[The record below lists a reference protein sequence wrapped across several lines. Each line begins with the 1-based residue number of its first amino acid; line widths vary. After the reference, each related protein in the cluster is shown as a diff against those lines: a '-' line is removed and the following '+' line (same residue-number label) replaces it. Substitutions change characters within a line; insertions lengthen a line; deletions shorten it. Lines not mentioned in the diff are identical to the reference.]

1 MSRYNSKITGD
12 HYILPIC
19 EVTEVANYN
28 GALKEIKRV
37 IVEYNFF
44 GTTKMKRLFTSLTLS
59 NLSSVALIFSMIFL
73 GLEVRLTRK
82 AAEIDAISARAEVI
96 DQSTRQLALSTELL
110 EAYLKYEG
118 QGLEKLSPIEVKR
131 ISNWERARMERM
143 QSQFYQWSQNMYP
156 QEYVKEMISAVN
168 AAHMKT
174 WEDFGIMQFIA
185 NEDFLQAIN
194 IVNEKN

>member
-1 MSRYNSKITGD
+1 
-12 HYILPIC
+12 
-19 EVTEVANYN
+19 
-28 GALKEIKRV
+28 
-37 IVEYNFF
+37 
-44 GTTKMKRLFTSLTLS
+44 MKTLFASLTLS

-82 AAEIDAISARAEVI
+82 ASEIDAISARAEVI

-110 EAYLKYEG
+110 EAYLKYEE
-118 QGLEKLSPIEVKR
+118 QGLEKLSPIEIKR
-131 ISNWERARMERM
+131 ISNWELARMERM
-143 QSQFYQWSQNMYP
+143 QSQFYQWRQNMYP
-156 QEYVKEMISAVN
+156 QEYVKEMISTVN

>member
-1 MSRYNSKITGD
+1 
-12 HYILPIC
+12 
-19 EVTEVANYN
+19 
-28 GALKEIKRV
+28 
-37 IVEYNFF
+37 
-44 GTTKMKRLFTSLTLS
+44 MKTLFTSLTLS

-110 EAYLKYEG
+110 EAYLKYEE
-118 QGLEKLSPIEVKR
+118 QGLEKLSPIEIKR

-143 QSQFYQWSQNMYP
+143 QSQFYQWRQNMYP
-156 QEYVKEMISAVN
+156 QEYVKGMISAVN

-174 WEDFGIMQFIA
+174 WEDFGIMQSIA

>member
-1 MSRYNSKITGD
+1 
-12 HYILPIC
+12 
-19 EVTEVANYN
+19 
-28 GALKEIKRV
+28 
-37 IVEYNFF
+37 
-44 GTTKMKRLFTSLTLS
+44 MKTLFASLTLS

-82 AAEIDAISARAEVI
+82 ASEIDAISARAEVI

-110 EAYLKYEG
+110 EAYLKYEE
-118 QGLEKLSPIEVKR
+118 QGLEKLSPIEIKR
-131 ISNWERARMERM
+131 ISNWELARMERM
-143 QSQFYQWSQNMYP
+143 QSQFYQWRQNMYP
-156 QEYVKEMISAVN
+156 QEYVKGMISAVN

>member
-1 MSRYNSKITGD
+1 
-12 HYILPIC
+12 
-19 EVTEVANYN
+19 
-28 GALKEIKRV
+28 
-37 IVEYNFF
+37 
-44 GTTKMKRLFTSLTLS
+44 MKTLFTSLTLS

-110 EAYLKYEG
+110 EAYLKYEE
-118 QGLEKLSPIEVKR
+118 QGLEKLSPIEIKR

-143 QSQFYQWSQNMYP
+143 QSQFYQWRQNMYP
-156 QEYVKEMISAVN
+156 QEYVKEMISTVN
-168 AAHMKT
+168 AAHMNT
-174 WEDFGIMQFIA
+174 WEDFVIMQFIA

>member
-1 MSRYNSKITGD
+1 
-12 HYILPIC
+12 
-19 EVTEVANYN
+19 
-28 GALKEIKRV
+28 
-37 IVEYNFF
+37 
-44 GTTKMKRLFTSLTLS
+44 MKTLFASLTLS

-82 AAEIDAISARAEVI
+82 ASEIDAISARAEVI

-110 EAYLKYEG
+110 EAYLKYEE
-118 QGLEKLSPIEVKR
+118 QGLEKLSPIEIKR

-143 QSQFYQWSQNMYP
+143 QSQFYQWRQNMYP
-156 QEYVKEMISAVN
+156 QEYVKGMISAVN

>member
-1 MSRYNSKITGD
+1 
-12 HYILPIC
+12 
-19 EVTEVANYN
+19 
-28 GALKEIKRV
+28 
-37 IVEYNFF
+37 
-44 GTTKMKRLFTSLTLS
+44 MKTLFTSLTLS

-73 GLEVRLTRK
+73 GLEVSLTRK

-110 EAYLKYEG
+110 EAYLKYEE
-118 QGLEKLSPIEVKR
+118 QGLEKLSPIEIKR
-131 ISNWERARMERM
+131 ISNWELARMERM
-143 QSQFYQWSQNMYP
+143 QSQFYQWRQNMYP
-156 QEYVKEMISAVN
+156 QEYVKEMISTVN

>member
-1 MSRYNSKITGD
+1 
-12 HYILPIC
+12 
-19 EVTEVANYN
+19 
-28 GALKEIKRV
+28 
-37 IVEYNFF
+37 
-44 GTTKMKRLFTSLTLS
+44 MKTLFTSLTLS

-82 AAEIDAISARAEVI
+82 ASEIDAISARAEVI

-110 EAYLKYEG
+110 EAYLKYEE
-118 QGLEKLSPIEVKR
+118 QGLEKLSPIEIKR

-143 QSQFYQWSQNMYP
+143 QSQFYQWRQNMYP
-156 QEYVKEMISAVN
+156 QEYVKEMISTVN

-174 WEDFGIMQFIA
+174 WEDFGIMQHIA

>member
-1 MSRYNSKITGD
+1 
-12 HYILPIC
+12 
-19 EVTEVANYN
+19 
-28 GALKEIKRV
+28 
-37 IVEYNFF
+37 
-44 GTTKMKRLFTSLTLS
+44 MKTLFTSLTLS

-82 AAEIDAISARAEVI
+82 ASEIDAISARAEVI

-110 EAYLKYEG
+110 EAYLKYEE
-118 QGLEKLSPIEVKR
+118 QGLENLSPIEIKR

-174 WEDFGIMQFIA
+174 WEDFGIMQLIA
-185 NEDFLQAIN
+185 NEDFLQAII

>member
-1 MSRYNSKITGD
+1 
-12 HYILPIC
+12 
-19 EVTEVANYN
+19 
-28 GALKEIKRV
+28 
-37 IVEYNFF
+37 
-44 GTTKMKRLFTSLTLS
+44 MKTLFTSLTLS

-82 AAEIDAISARAEVI
+82 ASEIDAISARAEVI

-110 EAYLKYEG
+110 EAYLKYEE
-118 QGLEKLSPIEVKR
+118 QGLEKLSPIEIKR

-143 QSQFYQWSQNMYP
+143 QSQFYQWRQNMYP
-156 QEYVKEMISAVN
+156 QEYVKEMISTVN

>member
-1 MSRYNSKITGD
+1 
-12 HYILPIC
+12 
-19 EVTEVANYN
+19 
-28 GALKEIKRV
+28 
-37 IVEYNFF
+37 
-44 GTTKMKRLFTSLTLS
+44 MKTLFTSLTLS
-59 NLSSVALIFSMIFL
+59 NLSSVALILSMIFL

-82 AAEIDAISARAEVI
+82 ASEIDAISARAEVI

-110 EAYLKYEG
+110 EAYLKYEE
-118 QGLEKLSPIEVKR
+118 QGLEKLSPIEIKR
-131 ISNWERARMERM
+131 ISNWELARMERM
-143 QSQFYQWSQNMYP
+143 QSQFYQWRQNMYP
-156 QEYVKEMISAVN
+156 QEYVKEMISTVN

>member
-1 MSRYNSKITGD
+1 
-12 HYILPIC
+12 
-19 EVTEVANYN
+19 
-28 GALKEIKRV
+28 
-37 IVEYNFF
+37 
-44 GTTKMKRLFTSLTLS
+44 MKTLFTSLTLS

-82 AAEIDAISARAEVI
+82 ASEIDAISARAEVI

-110 EAYLKYEG
+110 EAYLKYEE
-118 QGLEKLSPIEVKR
+118 QGLEKLSPIEIKR

-143 QSQFYQWSQNMYP
+143 QSQFYQWRQNMYP

>member
-1 MSRYNSKITGD
+1 
-12 HYILPIC
+12 
-19 EVTEVANYN
+19 
-28 GALKEIKRV
+28 
-37 IVEYNFF
+37 
-44 GTTKMKRLFTSLTLS
+44 MKTLFTSLTLS

-82 AAEIDAISARAEVI
+82 ASEIDAISARAEVI

-110 EAYLKYEG
+110 EAYLKYEE
-118 QGLEKLSPIEVKR
+118 QGLEKLSPIEIKR
-131 ISNWERARMERM
+131 ISNWELARMERM
-143 QSQFYQWSQNMYP
+143 QSQFYQWRQNMYP
-156 QEYVKEMISAVN
+156 QEYVKEMISTVN

-174 WEDFGIMQFIA
+174 WEDFGIMQLIA

>member
-1 MSRYNSKITGD
+1 
-12 HYILPIC
+12 
-19 EVTEVANYN
+19 
-28 GALKEIKRV
+28 
-37 IVEYNFF
+37 
-44 GTTKMKRLFTSLTLS
+44 MKTLFTSLTLS

-82 AAEIDAISARAEVI
+82 VAEIDAISARAEVI

-110 EAYLKYEG
+110 EAYLKYEE
-118 QGLEKLSPIEVKR
+118 QGLEKLSPIEIKR

-143 QSQFYQWSQNMYP
+143 QSQFYQWRQNMYP
-156 QEYVKEMISAVN
+156 QEYVKGMISAVN

>member
-1 MSRYNSKITGD
+1 
-12 HYILPIC
+12 
-19 EVTEVANYN
+19 
-28 GALKEIKRV
+28 
-37 IVEYNFF
+37 
-44 GTTKMKRLFTSLTLS
+44 MKTLFTSLTLS

-82 AAEIDAISARAEVI
+82 ASEIDAISARAEVI

-110 EAYLKYEG
+110 EAYLKYEE
-118 QGLEKLSPIEVKR
+118 QGLEKLSPIEIKR

-194 IVNEKN
+194 IVNKKN

>member
-1 MSRYNSKITGD
+1 
-12 HYILPIC
+12 
-19 EVTEVANYN
+19 
-28 GALKEIKRV
+28 
-37 IVEYNFF
+37 
-44 GTTKMKRLFTSLTLS
+44 MKTLFNSLTLS

-82 AAEIDAISARAEVI
+82 ASEIDAISARAEVI

-110 EAYLKYEG
+110 EAYLKYEE
-118 QGLEKLSPIEVKR
+118 QGLEKLSPIEIKR

-143 QSQFYQWSQNMYP
+143 QSQFYQWRQNMYP
-156 QEYVKEMISAVN
+156 QEYVKGMISAVN